1 MYKQASHAADKL
13 TIDVTMCMAMNKRT
27 RASAAHRHRTLAG
40 YTKAERERRPGP
52 TSSLGASWT
61 SSVATC
67 SSLIEDIKVYY
78 LPGRESCDI
87 ASAGA
92 SAASRCVA
100 GVRVCFYLAVSRIGG
115 GGPTSQCVLLQTT
128 SKRATLTKFTGRPCS
143 SSGVCPLKHI
153 SHLVSVHAS
162 FIRYPQCLATHMAG
176 PVTIIM

>member
-1 MYKQASHAADKL
+1 MHGDEQAHARIRRTQASDTCWIYKG
-13 TIDVTMCMAMNKRT
+13 R
-27 RASAAHRHRTLAG
+27 
-40 YTKAERERRPGP
+40 ERETARPNLF
-52 TSSLGASWT
+52 SWCFLDVFRCHMQQFKRVHQSLLS
-61 SSVATC
+61 
-67 SSLIEDIKVYY
+67 
-78 LPGRESCDI
+78 PGKGQRCQCQCRCQCRESLC
-87 ASAGA
+87 GG
-92 SAASRCVA
+92 RA
-100 GVRVCFYLAVSRIGG
+100 GVLLLGRVSHRG